1 MAIDEAPT
9 TATDAPQVRELGAD
23 DLPALRSLL
32 ERNPVRHCFVADRV
46 NATMVQS
53 WRLGGLMWG
62 YFTEGRLV
70 SACFNG
76 ANLVPVEATAG
87 ALQAFADRARR
98 YGRHC
103 SSIVGSQ
110 EEVAALWRLLEPSWG
125 PARSERLDQPVMSIA
140 SSPTVAPDPRVR
152 VVRPDELDL
161 YLPACSAMFT
171 EEVGVPPTAGESEE
185 SYRQRIAELI
195 AQGRALAR
203 IEDGRVVFKAEVGS
217 VAGGVCQIVG
227 VWVDPALRGRG
238 LSVGAMAA
246 TIEYARIEF
255 APTVSLYVNAY
266 NTAARRSYL
275 AAGMTQTDTFAS
287 VLF

>member
-1 MAIDEAPT
+1 MAIDEVST
-9 TATDAPQVRELGAD
+9 TRAGAPQVRELGPD
-23 DLPALRSLL
+23 DLPALQVLL
-32 ERNPVRHCFVADRV
+32 QRDPVRHCFVADRV
-46 NATMVQS
+46 QATMVQS
-53 WRLGGLMWG
+53 WRLGGLLWG
-62 YFTEGRLV
+62 YFVDDRLV

-98 YGRHC
+98 YGRQC

-110 EEVAALWRLLEPSWG
+110 EEVAALWRWLEPSWG
-125 PARSERLDQPVMSIA
+125 PARSERMDQPVMTITGPPS
-140 SSPTVAPDPRVR
+140 VEPDPLVR
-152 VVRPDELDL
+152 VVTAHELDL

-171 EEVGVPPTAGESEE
+171 EEVGVPPTAGESEH

-195 AQGRALAR
+195 AQRRAVAR
-203 IEDGRVVFKAEVGS
+203 IEGGRVLFKAEIGS
-217 VAGGVCQIVG
+217 VAGGVCQVVG
-227 VWVDPALRGRG
+227 VWVDPAHRGQG
-238 LSVGAMAA
+238 LSVGGMAA
-246 TIEYARIEF
+246 TIRYARAQF

-275 AAGMTQTDTFAS
+275 ATGMTQTDTFAS